1 MGPGHVPAELCS
13 VYFVFFPPKEV
24 LEEKDLEGQGFFF
37 YTMFYGNL
45 GFTEGW
51 CILSRE

>member
-37 YTMFYGNL
+37 TLCSME
-45 GFTEGW
+45 T
-51 CILSRE
+51 